1 MINHL
6 PQRRPQRLITRTC
19 PTKSDAEIVLFG
31 VHQVGTGQFADGSR
45 CCREVVDIG
54 LPPGAT
60 ESNGPPPRTAE
71 SEPLAHA
78 VPLSATS
85 AGMPPLAECLLGGA
99 SAPSA
104 NSLTSNS
111 VWTCRRAMTG
121 QKRDGGRRRT
131 RALYTEAYKRERRR
145 QGRGW
150 VVLMA
155 GVVIGATHVVIH
167 LGQLRFLPSAGWQ
180 DLAVGYPMAMVLA
193 LVGLMMIA
201 SRTRKPRGEYC
212 GLAPVICSAA
222 RGISSHRAGCQ
233 RHGRQQGHY
242 W

>member
-1 MINHL
+1 MVPLL
-6 PQRRPQRLITRTC
+6 P
-19 PTKSDAEIVLFG
+19 
-31 VHQVGTGQFADGSR
+31 GS
-45 CCREVVDIG
+45 EPIG
-54 LPPGAT
+54 LPAGANDVERAPACT
-60 ESNGPPPRTAE
+60 GE
-71 SEPLAHA
+71 SEPR
-78 VPLSATS
+78 PLS
-85 AGMPPLAECLLGGA
+85 
-99 SAPSA
+99 PSVLPA
-104 NSLTSNS
+104 QACPRPRLPSPRRWFDSLTIDN
-111 VWTCRRAMTG
+111 VWTCWQRAMSG
-121 QKRDGGRRRT
+121 EERDGRSSEDAGGP
-131 RALYTEAYKRERRR
+131 YTEAYKRERRR

-167 LGQLRFLPSAGWQ
+167 LGQLRFLPSAGGP

-233 RHGRQQGHY
+233 RHGPQQGHY

>member
-1 MINHL
+1 MSDEIECRDRLGQGL
-6 PQRRPQRLITRTC
+6 PGRDRTIRRW
-19 PTKSDAEIVLFG
+19 
-31 VHQVGTGQFADGSR
+31 SR
-45 CCREVVDIG
+45 YCREVVDIG

-167 LGQLRFLPSAGWQ
+167 LGQLRVTSERRMAGSRGRLS
-180 DLAVGYPMAMVLA
+180 DGDGPRARRSHDDRFPHPKAEGRVL
-193 LVGLMMIA
+193 
-201 SRTRKPRGEYC
+201 RTRSRD
-212 GLAPVICSAA
+212 L
-222 RGISSHRAGCQ
+222 
-233 RHGRQQGHY
+233 
-242 W
+242 